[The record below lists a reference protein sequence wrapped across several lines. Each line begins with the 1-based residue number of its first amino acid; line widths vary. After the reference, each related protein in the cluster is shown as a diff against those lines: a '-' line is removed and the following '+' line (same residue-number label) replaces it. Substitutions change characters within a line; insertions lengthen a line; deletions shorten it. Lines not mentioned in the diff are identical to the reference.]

1 MMFEL
6 LDFMW
11 EVIMI
16 SNENI
21 DLDILHLTNNWY
33 FKL

>member
-11 EVIMI
+11 EVVMI
-16 SNENI
+16 SHELI
-21 DLDILHLTNNWY
+21 DLGILHLPNN
-33 FKL
+33 

>member
-1 MMFEL
+1 MSEL

-11 EVIMI
+11 EVVMI
-16 SNENI
+16 SHEHI
-21 DLDILHLTNNWY
+21 YLGILHLPNNWY

>member
-1 MMFEL
+1 MSEL

-11 EVIMI
+11 EVVMI
-16 SNENI
+16 SREHI
-21 DLDILHLTNNWY
+21 YLDILHLSNKCY